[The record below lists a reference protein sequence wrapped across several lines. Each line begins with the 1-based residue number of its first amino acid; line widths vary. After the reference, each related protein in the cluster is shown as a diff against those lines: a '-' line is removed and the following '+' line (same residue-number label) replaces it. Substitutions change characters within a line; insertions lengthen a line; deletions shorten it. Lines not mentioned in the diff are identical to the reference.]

1 MKDLKLRT
9 KQFALDC
16 YKLVDKFPKT
26 FMGKHCASQLFK
38 SSSSVAANY
47 RASQLGQ
54 TKALFISKLSIVIEE
69 ADESEFWL
77 EFSEDIDL
85 VKGDEVN
92 RLKKEAYEL
101 TSIFV
106 AARKTAQGKK

>member
-1 MKDLKLRT
+1 MKDLKDRT
-9 KQFALDC
+9 KKFALDC
-16 YKLVDKFPKT
+16 FRLVEKFPKT

-47 RASQLGQ
+47 RASQLSQ

-77 EFSEDIDL
+77 EFSEEIGL
-85 VKGDEVN
+85 AKGDEVN
-92 RLKKEAYEL
+92 RLKTEAHEL
-101 TSIFV
+101 TSIFIQ
-106 AARKTAQGKK
+106 ARRTAQVKK

>member
-1 MKDLKLRT
+1 MKDLRDRT
-9 KQFALDC
+9 KQFAMEC
-16 YKLVDKFPKT
+16 FKLVEKFPKT

-54 TKALFISKLSIVIEE
+54 TKAIFISKLSIVIEE

-77 EFSEDIDL
+77 EFSEDIGL
-85 VKGDEVN
+85 TKGDEVK
-92 RLKKEAYEL
+92 RLINEAHEL

-106 AARKTAQGKK
+106 QARKTAQGNK